1 MDTGTYL
8 RPHDMLFCIERT
20 KFTEE
25 QIVAWFKRKVNNY
38 TINISIPHLFTVY
51 DSIDVLSYCQA
62 QVQGQLLINSWKCL
76 LNKKMNLR

>member
-25 QIVAWFKRKVNNY
+25 QIVAWFKRYPVD
-38 TINISIPHLFTVY
+38 INTKSLENI
-51 DSIDVLSYCQA
+51 
-62 QVQGQLLINSWKCL
+62 LL
-76 LNKKMNLR
+76 